1 MDKFEYLSQMFNQ
14 RTNRK
19 KYENYVVNA
28 IYNRVGNSEL
38 VPVTQ
43 QFVRNPKD
51 QRRYYLL
58 DLYFPQLNYG
68 IEVDEGHHL
77 NPENKES
84 DVIREQDIRSA
95 ISCDEGRISIFKEEN
110 GKTQMRSF
118 DEIEQQIN
126 DQVEKIKEKIE
137 EKIKTKGELK
147 WETNEDLKNNVINKG
162 EFSVSDNVDYRGI
175 TEIYNIIG
183 HNAKQLG
190 WCFCKLNNKYFLW
203 VPTLAIK
210 LEDGKIISS
219 NNYENYLTED
229 HNEIIEYDKTGK
241 RLKNSPGDTGWDG
254 EKKRVV
260 FMKMR
265 DRFGKNCIKF
275 VGVFKADSVGT
286 DGGRHYK
293 RDSDNVTIE
302 DLKSSK

>member
-14 RTNRK
+14 RTYRK

-43 QFVRNPKD
+43 QFVRNPND

-110 GKTQMRSF
+110 GRTQMRSF
-118 DEIEQQIN
+118 DDIEGQIN
-126 DQVEKIKEKIE
+126 KQVGIIKR
-137 EKIKTKGELK
+137 KIKTNGGLK
-147 WETNEDLKNNVINKG
+147 WETNEDLKQNVIKKR
-162 EFSVSDNVDYRGI
+162 EFFVSDNVDYRGI
-175 TEIYNIIG
+175 TEIYNIITDRD
-183 HNAKQLG
+183 AKQLRR
-190 WCFCKLNNKYFLW
+190 CFYELNDNYFLW

-210 LEDGKIISS
+210 LEDGKIKSS
-219 NNYENYLTED
+219 NDYENYLTES
-229 HNEIIEYDKTGK
+229 HNEIIEYDKKGK
-241 RLKNSPGDTGWDG
+241 RFSKSPKTGWDG
-254 EKKRVV
+254 KKMRIV

-275 VGVFKADSVGT
+275 VGVFKADKVDC
-286 DGGRHYK
+286 DGGR
-293 RDSDNVTIE
+293 
-302 DLKSSK
+302 LP

>member
-1 MDKFEYLSQMFNQ
+1 MDKKFEYLSQMFNQ

-43 QFVRNPKD
+43 QFVRNPND

-95 ISCDEGRISIFKEEN
+95 ISCDEGRISIFFKEEN
-110 GKTQMRSF
+110 GKTPMMQSF
-118 DEIEQQIN
+118 DDIEGQIN
-126 DQVEKIKEKIE
+126 KQVEIIK

-147 WETNEDLKNNVINKG
+147 WETNEDLKNSVINKG

-175 TEIYNIIG
+175 TEIYNITD
-183 HNAKQLG
+183 HNAKQLRR
-190 WCFCKLNNKYFLW
+190 CFYKLNDKYYLW

-210 LEDGKIISS
+210 LEDGKIKSS

-229 HNEIIEYDKTGK
+229 HNEIIEYDKTEK
-241 RLKNSPGDTGWDG
+241 RFKNSSKKDWDG
-254 EKKRVV
+254 EKERVV

-275 VGVFKADSVGT
+275 VGVFKADSVDS

-293 RDSDNVTIE
+293 RKSTCVKIE